1 MEHRAALVPDVP
13 AFVHYLGGIEF
24 GAKFEA
30 GVGHSGWTGWGC
42 LGGKNGLLHPGRVG
56 SRSFSSSQ
64 LNWTGASPT
73 AVGASL
79 DAEGASVDAVG
90 CSEAVGASPE
100 SPEP

>member
-1 MEHRAALVPDVP
+1 MILVALNLVRNLKQVS
-13 AFVHYLGGIEF
+13 AILGGRVE
-24 GAKFEA
+24 
-30 GVGHSGWTGWGC
+30 GC

-56 SRSFSSSQ
+56 SSAFSSSQ
-64 LNWTGASPT
+64 LNWTGASPD

-79 DAEGASVDAVG
+79 DAVGASVDAVG